1 MESFNDTSY
10 VASEQIYTQHQSEQG
25 FDNFFLPRCKI
36 RCHQLLSSVR
46 ISTIRFN
53 ARLSRLLYA
62 CVEKKSVTAGRTVTP
77 ARSFFRRK
85 KYLKHSSHHAGCMNV
100 ALRLYLRQQVHHAV
114 SSEGIHPI
122 DRSLLDECIEN
133 NYTIPLCLWS

>member
-1 MESFNDTSY
+1 MPSIIVFRAN
-10 VASEQIYTQHQSEQG
+10 
-25 FDNFFLPRCKI
+25 FDDPFQRPPIALVV
-36 RCHQLLSSVR
+36 LYW
-46 ISTIRFN
+46 
-53 ARLSRLLYA
+53 YA